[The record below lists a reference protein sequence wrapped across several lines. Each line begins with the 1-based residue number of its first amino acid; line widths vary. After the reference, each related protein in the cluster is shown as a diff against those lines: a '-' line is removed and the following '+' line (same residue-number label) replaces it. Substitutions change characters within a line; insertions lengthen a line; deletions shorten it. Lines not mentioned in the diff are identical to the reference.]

1 LVASATLVAVTVA
14 FVLTVTVGAWYR
26 PLLEILPL
34 EADHVT
40 ATLDVLL
47 TRAVNCRVPADGT
60 EAVAGETVTTTAG
73 GVDDDE
79 LAGTEMPEQAA
90 KKRSEDTKATRI
102 VHWRKLAR
110 CGRRPILAGGSAWCS
125 IKLPH
130 EMGFRGMLNI

>member
-1 LVASATLVAVTVA
+1 
-14 FVLTVTVGAWYR
+14 
-26 PLLEILPL
+26 LLEMLPV

-79 LAGTEMPEQAA
+79 FAGTEMPEQAA
-90 KKRSEDTKATRI
+90 KKRREDSKATRI
-102 VHWRKLAR
+102 VPWHKSAPRLR
-110 CGRRPILAGGSAWCS
+110 VLAGGSARCG
-125 IKLPH
+125 IKQALRW
-130 EMGFRGMLNI
+130 GFGGMLNI